1 MSETYIHPTA
11 SPAAPTSPTPVV
23 SVMVPVYNTGRYLA
37 ATIEGILSQTFTDW
51 ELVAIDDGSTDD
63 SAAILKR
70 YADRDPRVR
79 FVSRANRGIVHT
91 RNELLAMARGRYLAV
106 NDSDDISLPNRLAD
120 EVRYLDEHPDTVVVG
135 GWFDLIDAA
144 GRRLTTLR
152 PPADDAGIQR
162 DLLAGHC
169 SITHS
174 CGLMRRDAVDRVGG
188 YRTDFTFAHDLD
200 LWLRLGEVG
209 RLANLERTVVQF
221 RLHESS
227 VSENK
232 RYEQRQ
238 FCRRACEDAWARR
251 GTPQGQRVFEANEP
265 WRPGRDRRSRHEFAL
280 RYGWWAFNSGERR
293 TAAVY
298 AAKALAALPFDP
310 GGWKLAACAALK
322 SPRPAAA
329 LDGRGSHPAA

>member
-1 MSETYIHPTA
+1 
-11 SPAAPTSPTPVV
+11 
-23 SVMVPVYNTGRYLA
+23 
-37 ATIEGILSQTFTDW
+37 
-51 ELVAIDDGSTDD
+51 
-63 SAAILKR
+63 
-70 YADRDPRVR
+70 
-79 FVSRANRGIVHT
+79 
-91 RNELLAMARGRYLAV
+91 MARGRYLAV
-106 NDSDDISLPNRLAD
+106 NDSDDVSLPNRLAD
-120 EVRYLDEHPDTVVVG
+120 EVRYLDEHPDAVVVG

-232 RYEQRQ
+232 RLEQR
-238 FCRRACEDAWARR
+238 RSPAGRARTPGSAGASRAISRPTAPGGRARTAHR
-251 GTPQGQRVFEANEP
+251 G
-265 WRPGRDRRSRHEFAL
+265 RRS
-280 RYGWWAFNSGERR
+280 
-293 TAAVY
+293 
-298 AAKALAALPFDP
+298 P
-310 GGWKLAACAALK
+310 
-322 SPRPAAA
+322 
-329 LDGRGSHPAA
+329 

>member
-1 MSETYIHPTA
+1 MSTDPQPIVESA
-11 SPAAPTSPTPVV
+11 AAPAV
-23 SVMVPVYNTGRYLA
+23 SVMVPVYNTGRFLA
-37 ATIEGILSQTFTDW
+37 ATIEGILAQSFTDW

-63 SAAILKR
+63 SAAVLRR

-79 FVSRANRGIVHT
+79 FVSRPNRGIVQT

-106 NDSDDISLPNRLAD
+106 NDSDDVSLPGRLAAQ
-120 EVRYLDEHPDTVVVG
+120 VRYLDGHPEVVVVG

-152 PPADDAGIQR
+152 PPSDDDAIQR
-162 DLLAGHC
+162 GLLAGHC
-169 SITHS
+169 AITHS

-188 YRTDFTFAHDLD
+188 YRTDFTYAQDLD

-209 RLANLERTVVQF
+209 RLVNLEEAVVQF

-251 GTPQGQRVFEANEP
+251 GTPEPQRVFEAREP
-265 WRPGRDRRSRHEFAL
+265 WRPGKDRRSRHEFAL
-280 RYGWWAFNSGERR
+280 RYGWWAFNSGERK
-293 TAAVY
+293 TAVLYAV
-298 AAKALAALPFDP
+298 KALAALPLDA

-322 SPRPAAA
+322 SPRPGVI
-329 LDGRGSHPAA
+329 DGRGARPVAQP